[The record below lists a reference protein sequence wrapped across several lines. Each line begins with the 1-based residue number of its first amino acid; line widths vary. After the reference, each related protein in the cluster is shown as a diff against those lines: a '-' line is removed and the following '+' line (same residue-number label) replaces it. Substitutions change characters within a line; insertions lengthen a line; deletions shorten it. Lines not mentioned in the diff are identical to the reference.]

1 MWESVRVTAT
11 SPQLRPPVC
20 VLGLG
25 LIGGSLLRALRE
37 AGRPAFGY
45 NRSEATV
52 ATAAESDFDVSTDL
66 VAILTRAA
74 AESALIVL
82 ATPAPTMSAMV
93 DAVAEHAP
101 GCPLTDVVSVKQP
114 LADAV
119 HARGLSANFVGGH
132 PMAGSAESGW
142 SATDPALFEGA
153 VWVVATDDGA
163 NPDVWRCVAQLALD
177 VGSRVVPA
185 ASDEHDRA
193 VAGISHLP
201 HLTAAVTAVVGA
213 GEGELALRLAAGSF
227 RDGTRVAGTNPS
239 AQRAMLEANSTALL
253 NALSETIDRLT
264 RARDQLRDDATVEI
278 LVTDGYRARKR
289 YERINASPDVPVT
302 GVTVGANG
310 WEEALRTAA
319 RSGGIWTG

>member
-1 MWESVRVTAT
+1 VTAT
-11 SPQLRPPVC
+11 SPQPQPAIC

-25 LIGGSLLRALRE
+25 LIGGSLLRALRV

-52 ATAAESDFDVSTDL
+52 AAAAENDFDVSTDL
-66 VAILTRAA
+66 AATLARAA
-74 AESALIVL
+74 DESALIVL
-82 ATPAPTMSAMV
+82 ATPAPTIPAMV
-93 DAVAEHAP
+93 EAVAEHAP
-101 GCPLTDVVSVKQP
+101 ACPLTDVVSVKQP
-114 LADAV
+114 VADAV
-119 HARGLSANFVGGH
+119 HAHGLSANFVGGH

-142 SATDPALFEGA
+142 SATDPTLFTGA

-163 NPDVWRCVAQLALD
+163 NPDVWQTVAQLALD

-253 NALSETIDRLT
+253 NALSEAIDRLT
-264 RARDQLRDDATVEI
+264 RARDQLRDAGSVET
-278 LVTDGYRARKR
+278 LVADGHRARQH
-289 YERINASPDVPVT
+289 YERINTAADAAIAD
-302 GVTVGANG
+302 VTVGAHG
-310 WEEALRTAA
+310 WEAALRNAA
-319 RSGGIWTG
+319 RNGAIWTG